1 MSFVA
6 LASHIRSLTP
16 RMVEKFLVRG
26 HVLRRAEQY
35 TGEGRI
41 ERVWVEGGA
50 LKANVAGSSS
60 TPYQCVLRL
69 EGGELEA
76 QCSCP
81 YAHGVC
87 WHAGAVL
94 LTLLREPERLDALIA
109 AAAGGDDAPALAEA
123 DGTADG
129 DGATGPAEGA
139 VAAPAPNL
147 ERSALADRLL
157 AWPKVLLADTLAEL
171 ALRDPLVRARLAER
185 REEPADLDLRLFRQ
199 AARAALRPG
208 QRLAR
213 YETPRVGADLRE
225 IAGSVGRLV
234 TGGHPEAA
242 LELLE
247 EIAHLA
253 WARLADA
260 DDRDGALTAAV
271 RQILLDWARGWAEVP
286 GRDRQQLARRT
297 FGWLMEDE
305 GRVTAGVI
313 LAARDALGPV
323 GLETLAALLR
333 PLLAARRDAAPRGLA
348 DDDAALDP
356 FAERVRAALRETAE
370 ARGDLDEFLRHC
382 DGEGAHGMDLLAA
395 ARRLATEGQFE
406 EALRWADRG
415 LRRARGSAHALLLDL
430 RISLLLRQG
439 HRREAIEAAWDGFVA
454 EPGGSTYRRLLGAV
468 ADPDRLEWRRRAL
481 DHAEAG
487 SDATAF
493 VEVAVAASDAE
504 RLVHRLESSTGF
516 VFSATPATLE
526 RAALQLRARH
536 PLSAARVY
544 VHLASRILAAGEA
557 QHYDEARGL
566 LESAQESFT
575 ADGRLAEWQDTLERM
590 GRAHAVVRGWFT
602 SA

>member
-41 ERVWVEGGA
+41 ERVWAEGGA
-50 LKANVAGSSS
+50 LKANVTGTSSA
-60 TPYQCVLRL
+60 PYQCVLRL

-94 LTLLREPERLDALIA
+94 LTLLREPEKLDALIA
-109 AAAGGDDAPALAEA
+109 AAAGGEPGPAAGA
-123 DGTADG
+123 DETADS
-129 DGATGPAEGA
+129 GAVGAPGEGA
-139 VAAPAPNL
+139 AVLPAPNL
-147 ERSALADRLL
+147 ERNALSDRLL
-157 AWPKVLLADTLAEL
+157 GWPKVLLADTLAEL

-213 YETPRVGADLRE
+213 YETPRVGADVRE

-242 LELLE
+242 LDLLE
-247 EIAHLA
+247 EIAQLT
-253 WARLADA
+253 WARLEDA

-271 RQILLDWARGWAEVP
+271 RQTLLDWARGWSEVP
-286 GRDRQQLARRT
+286 GRDRQQLARRV

-305 GRVTAGVI
+305 GRVTAGVV
-313 LAARDALGPV
+313 LAARDALGPI

-333 PLLAARRDAAPRGLA
+333 PLLAARREAAPRGFA
-348 DDDAALDP
+348 DDEAALDP

-406 EALRWADRG
+406 EALRWTERG

-439 HRREAIEAAWDGFVA
+439 HRREAIEAAWEGFLA
-454 EPGGSTYRRLLGAV
+454 EPGGATYRRLLGAV

-493 VEVAVAASDAE
+493 VDVAVAASDAE
-504 RLVHRLESSTGF
+504 RLVHRLDSTAGF
-516 VFSATPATLE
+516 VFSATPGTLE
-526 RAALQLRARH
+526 RAALLLRARH
-536 PLSAARVY
+536 PLSAARIC
-544 VHLASRILAAGEA
+544 VHLASRLLAAGEA
-557 QHYDEARGL
+557 RHYDEARSL
-566 LESAQESFT
+566 LESARESFS
-575 ADGRLAEWQDTLERM
+575 ADGRLAEWQDTLERL
-590 GRAHAVVRGWFT
+590 GRAHATVRGWFT